1 MKKNRY
7 WIICIASILIGSIL
21 FGIGVSLGGATS
33 FNIGSNGLNF
43 YNGFTNKD
51 NQVFEIVTID
61 NETITKI
68 DLDNNFSKITIT
80 NGDEIS
86 LRYSSDLEYK
96 VKNDNTLYISSSEN
110 KQKTFGFFA
119 LFYVNDN
126 VLEIT
131 IPESVV
137 DVKIDSEG
145 NVIISDLT
153 LENLEIETSLGNVVL
168 EDTFVTTSTIEN
180 EIGNISLTNCIID
193 NSKIQSSIGNVKTS
207 NLDILSSGFFE
218 NDMGNLVLD
227 FAKEESVYNFNV
239 GVDLGNFEINGNKSL
254 INYSNGTININIQ
267 SSIGNLVITT
277 K

>member
-1 MKKNRY
+1 MKKNIY

-33 FNIGSNGLNF
+33 FSIGSNGLNF

-51 NQVFEIVTID
+51 TQVFETIIID
-61 NETITKI
+61 NTDITKI

-96 VKNDNTLYISSSEN
+96 VKNDNTLYISSSES

-119 LFYVNDN
+119 LFYGNDD

-137 DVKIDSEG
+137 DVEIDSEG
-145 NVIISDLT
+145 NVIITDLV
-153 LENLEIETSLGNVVL
+153 LENLEIENTLGNILL
-168 EDTFVTTSTIEN
+168 EDSFITTSTIEN
-180 EIGNISLTNCIID
+180 EMGNISLTNCIID
-193 NSKIQSSIGNVKTS
+193 KSKIQSAMGNIKTS

-227 FAKEESVYNFNV
+227 FAKEETNYNFNV
-239 GVDLGNFEINGNKSL
+239 GVDLGNFEINGKKILN
-254 INYSNGTININIQ
+254 NHSNGTININVQ
-267 SSIGNLVITT
+267 SSLGNLVITT